1 MLFWFAGTSL
11 LGMWFTFRDPVIDH
25 RLIIFGAL
33 LPDLIDSVRG
43 KQWIAHTLLFP
54 VGILF
59 LVMLLTFG
67 RRASRRRLLALP
79 IGLFWHLVFDASW
92 TNPNIFWWPVAGI
105 SFEDREILL
114 VEGTLGQIVLL
125 ELSGVLCLIWLFN
138 RFGLSDAERRKKFVR
153 TGRIDRSIT
162 EARMKN

>member
-1 MLFWFAGTSL
+1 LLFWFAGTSL

-92 TNPNIFWWPVAGI
+92 TNSNIFWWPVAGI
-105 SFEDREILL
+105 SFDDREILL

-138 RFGLSDAERRKKFVR
+138 RFGLGDAERRKKFVR

-162 EARMKN
+162 EARTKN

>member
-33 LPDLIDSVRG
+33 LPDLIDSLRG

-54 VGILF
+54 VGTLF

-67 RRASRRRLLALP
+67 RRGLRRRLLALP
-79 IGLFWHLVFDASW
+79 IGLFWHLVFGASW

-105 SFEDREILL
+105 SFGDSDIPLL
-114 VEGTLGQIVLL
+114 GGTAGQIILL
-125 ELSGVLCLIWLFN
+125 ELSGALCLLWVFKL
-138 RFGLSDAERRKKFVR
+138 FGLSDLQRRKKFVR

-162 EARMKN
+162 EARMNK

>member
-1 MLFWFAGTSL
+1 M
-11 LGMWFTFRDPVIDH
+11 
-25 RLIIFGAL
+25 
-33 LPDLIDSVRG
+33 
-43 KQWIAHTLLFP
+43 
-54 VGILF
+54 
-59 LVMLLTFG
+59 
-67 RRASRRRLLALP
+67 
-79 IGLFWHLVFDASW
+79 FDASW

-138 RFGLSDAERRKKFVR
+138 RFGLSDAQRRKKFVR